1 MLHRGP
7 PPSGGGLLE
16 KNDHAGSSQER
27 EREGLQ
33 LLFEISSLLSDSS
46 QMETVLKPVLERIAR
61 YLGII
66 RGMITILNR
75 TRGEIAIAEAWG
87 LDDSQK
93 LKGRYSLGEGITGQ
107 VIETGNPAA
116 LRRIA
121 DDPRFLNRTGA
132 RKKAETKDIS
142 FVCVPIRLGPEVI
155 GAIGVDFPARGA
167 SEPGAPEA
175 RTAETQMAEVQPP
188 GSRETLDYEVR
199 ILSIVAASI
208 SQIVRLHQVEREEME
223 DLKAENVRL
232 QEQLRTELRTRYG
245 SSTYVI
251 GNSKIMRSLYQQIEQ
266 VSGTNATVL
275 LLGESGV
282 GKERIAQAIHYG
294 SPRSERPFI
303 KLNCAAIPETLIE
316 SALFGHEKGA
326 FTDAV
331 KMRKGYFEQANC
343 GTIFLDEI
351 GEMPLSIQTKFL
363 RVLQEREFERVGG
376 SQTIKVNVRIIA
388 ATNADLQKCIA
399 QGRFREDLYYRLS
412 VFPLVVPPL
421 RERKTDIML
430 LADHFVE
437 KFSAEHN
444 KTIRHI
450 TPSAIDLMNRYP
462 WPGNVRELENCIE
475 RAVILSRDEA
485 IHSYHLPPGM
495 QKEGAGTS
503 GRGRATLNEVLESVE
518 KEMVEEELRY
528 TRGNMARAAQNLG
541 ISERIMGLR
550 VAKYGLKKDSPS

>member
-1 MLHRGP
+1 MGNARATEDLQTD
-7 PPSGGGLLE
+7 SL
-16 KNDHAGSSQER
+16 SSQSGWR
-27 EREGLQ
+27 EREGLE
-33 LLFEISSLLSDSS
+33 LLFDISSLLSDSFQS
-46 QMETVLKPVLERIAR
+46 DSFQMETVLKPVLERIAR

-116 LRRIA
+116 LVRIA

-132 RKKAETKDIS
+132 RREDETKDIS
-142 FVCVPIRLGPEVI
+142 FVCVPIRLGHEVI
-155 GAIGVDFPARGA
+155 GAIGVDLPARRGPE
-167 SEPGAPEA
+167 SKGVPGTRA
-175 RTAETQMAEVQPP
+175 V
-188 GSRETLDYEVR
+188 LDYEVR

-208 SQIVRLHQVEREEME
+208 SQIVRLHQAEREEME
-223 DLKAENVRL
+223 DLKAENIRL

-294 SPRSERPFI
+294 SPRADKPFI
-303 KLNCAAIPETLIE
+303 KLNCAAIPESLIE
-316 SALFGHEKGA
+316 STLFGHEKGA
-326 FTDAV
+326 FTDAI
-331 KMRKGYFEQANC
+331 KTRKGCFEQADN

-351 GEMPLSIQTKFL
+351 GEMPVSIQTKFL
-363 RVLQEREFERVGG
+363 RVLQEREFERIGG
-376 SQTIKVNVRIIA
+376 AETIKVNVRIIA
-388 ATNADLQKCIA
+388 ATNADLQKLIA
-399 QGRFREDLYYRLS
+399 AGRFREDLYYRLS

-437 KFSAEHN
+437 KFSAEHD
-444 KTIRHI
+444 KKIDHI
-450 TPSAIDLMNRYP
+450 TPSAIELINRYT
-462 WPGNVRELENCIE
+462 WPGNVRELENCVE
-475 RAVILSRDEA
+475 RAVILSRDGA

-495 QKEGAGTS
+495 QKEKAEAS
-503 GRGRATLNEVLESVE
+503 GRGRQTLREVLESVE
-518 KEMVEEELRY
+518 KEMVEEELRR

-550 VAKYGLKKDSPS
+550 VAKYGFKREDFQEQW

>member
-1 MLHRGP
+1 MTNLRTIEDDVAQTGF
-7 PPSGGGLLE
+7 L
-16 KNDHAGSSQER
+16 SSQSGWR
-27 EREGLQ
+27 EREGLE
-33 LLFEISSLLSDSS
+33 LLFDISSLLSDSF
-46 QMETVLKPVLERIAR
+46 QMETVLKPVLDQIAR
-61 YLGII
+61 RMRII
-66 RGMITILNR
+66 RGMITILDR
-75 TRGEIAIAEAWG
+75 ARGEIAIAEAWG

-107 VIETGNPAA
+107 VIETGNPVA

-132 RKKAETKDIS
+132 RKEDETKDIS
-142 FVCVPIRLGPEVI
+142 FVCVPIRLGHEVI
-155 GAIGVDFPARGA
+155 GAIGVDLPMPRKPETRDEPVPENRARA
-167 SEPGAPEA
+167 F
-175 RTAETQMAEVQPP
+175 
-188 GSRETLDYEVR
+188 LDYEVR

-223 DLKAENVRL
+223 DLKTENIRL

-294 SPRSERPFI
+294 SPRADKPFV
-303 KLNCAAIPETLIE
+303 KLNCAAIPESLIE
-316 SALFGHEKGA
+316 STLFGHEKGA

-331 KMRKGYFEQANC
+331 KMRKGYFEQANN

-351 GEMPLSIQTKFL
+351 GEMPPSIQAKFL
-363 RVLQEREFERVGG
+363 RVLQEREFERIGG
-376 SQTIKVNVRIIA
+376 AETIKVNVRIIA
-388 ATNADLQKCIA
+388 ATNADPQKLIA
-399 QGRFREDLYYRLS
+399 AGRFREDLYYRLS

-437 KFSAEHN
+437 KFSTEHDKKIN
-444 KTIRHI
+444 NI
-450 TPSAIDLMNRYP
+450 TPSAIDLINRYT

-475 RAVILSRDEA
+475 RAVILSQDGA

-495 QKEGAGTS
+495 QKERTEAS
-503 GRGRATLNEVLESVE
+503 DKGRQTLKEVLESVE
-518 KEMVEEELRY
+518 KEMVEEELRR

-550 VAKYGLKKDSPS
+550 VNKYGLKRGDSQEQW

>member
-1 MLHRGP
+1 MSNVRTAEDGAVQ
-7 PPSGGGLLE
+7 
-16 KNDHAGSSQER
+16 AGFLSSQGGRR
-27 EREGLQ
+27 EREGLE
-33 LLFEISSLLSDSS
+33 LLFDISSLLSDSS
-46 QMETVLKPVLERIAR
+46 HMETVLKPVLERIAL

-107 VIETGNPAA
+107 VIETGNPVA
-116 LRRIA
+116 LVRIA

-132 RKKAETKDIS
+132 RREDETKDIS
-142 FVCVPIRLGPEVI
+142 FVCVPIRLGREVI
-155 GAIGVDFPARGA
+155 GAIGVDLPIRHR
-167 SEPGAPEA
+167 PESKGVPEGRA
-175 RTAETQMAEVQPP
+175 A
-188 GSRETLDYEVR
+188 LDYELR

-208 SQIVRLHQVEREEME
+208 SQIVRLHQAEREEME
-223 DLKAENVRL
+223 DLKAENIRL
-232 QEQLRTELRTRYG
+232 QEQLRTELRARYG

-266 VSGTNATVL
+266 VSGTSATVL

-294 SPRSERPFI
+294 SPRVDKPFV
-303 KLNCAAIPETLIE
+303 KLNCAAIPESLIE
-316 SALFGHEKGA
+316 STLFGHEKGA

-331 KMRKGYFEQANC
+331 KMRKGYFEQANN

-363 RVLQEREFERVGG
+363 RVLQEREFERIGG
-376 SQTIKVNVRIIA
+376 SETIKVNVRIIA
-388 ATNADLQKCIA
+388 ATNADPQKLIA
-399 QGRFREDLYYRLS
+399 AGRFREDLYYRLS

-430 LADHFVE
+430 LADYFVE
-437 KFSAEHN
+437 KFSAEHD
-444 KTIRHI
+444 KKISRI
-450 TPSAIDLMNRYP
+450 SPSAVDLINRYP

-475 RAVILSRDEA
+475 RAVILSRDGV

-495 QKEGAGTS
+495 QKGGAETPGKD
-503 GRGRATLNEVLESVE
+503 RQTLKAVLESVE
-518 KEMVEEELRY
+518 REMVEEELRRA
-528 TRGNMARAAQNLG
+528 RGNMARAAQNLG

-550 VAKYGLKKDSPS
+550 VAKYGFKREDFQEQQ

>member
-1 MLHRGP
+1 MGNARAAEDGIVQP
-7 PPSGGGLLE
+7 GFSSAWSGR
-16 KNDHAGSSQER
+16 R
-27 EREGLQ
+27 EREGLE
-33 LLFEISSLLSDSS
+33 LLFDISSLLSDSF

-87 LDDSQK
+87 LDNSQK

-116 LRRIA
+116 LVRIA

-132 RKKAETKDIS
+132 RREDETKDIS
-142 FVCVPIRLGPEVI
+142 FVCVPIRLGHEVI
-155 GAIGVDFPARGA
+155 GAIGVDLPVRRGPELKGKA
-167 SEPGAPEA
+167 APEDRA
-175 RTAETQMAEVQPP
+175 GALLNYEVQ
-188 GSRETLDYEVR
+188 

-223 DLKAENVRL
+223 DLKAENIRL

-266 VSGTNATVL
+266 VSGTSATVL

-294 SPRSERPFI
+294 SPRVDKPFV
-303 KLNCAAIPETLIE
+303 KLNCAALPESVIE

-331 KMRKGYFEQANC
+331 KTRKGYFEQADN

-351 GEMPLSIQTKFL
+351 GEMPLSIQAKFL
-363 RVLQEREFERVGG
+363 RVLQEREFERIGG
-376 SQTIKVNVRIIA
+376 SETIKVNVRIIA
-388 ATNADLQKCIA
+388 ATNADLQKLIA
-399 QGRFREDLYYRLS
+399 AGRFREDLYYRLN
-412 VFPLVVPPL
+412 VFPLRIPPL
-421 RERKTDIML
+421 RERKSDIML
-430 LADHFVE
+430 LADHFAGKYGE
-437 KFSAEHN
+437 KNGKQIRRISA
-444 KTIRHI
+444 
-450 TPSAIDLMNRYP
+450 PAIDLLTSHS

-475 RAVILSRDEA
+475 RAVILSCDQV
-485 IHSYHLPPGM
+485 IHAYNLPPSL
-495 QKEGAGTS
+495 QTAASSNT
-503 GRGRATLNEVLESVE
+503 APTTTLEAALSRLE
-518 KEMVEEELRY
+518 KEMILEALKM
-528 TRGNMARAAQNLG
+528 TNGNMAAAARSLG
-541 ISERIMGLR
+541 ISERQMGLR
-550 VAKYGLKKDSPS
+550 VHHYGINWRVYRTVKDISG

>member
-1 MLHRGP
+1 MSNAQAAEDGIIQEGFL
-7 PPSGGGLLE
+7 
-16 KNDHAGSSQER
+16 SSQSGRR
-27 EREGLQ
+27 EREGLE
-33 LLFEISSLLSDSS
+33 LLFDISSLLSDSS
-46 QMETVLKPVLERIAR
+46 QMETVLKPVLERIAL

-116 LRRIA
+116 LVRIA

-132 RKKAETKDIS
+132 RREDETKDIS
-142 FVCVPIRLGPEVI
+142 FVCVPIRLGPEII
-155 GAIGVDFPARGA
+155 GAIGVDLPVRYK
-167 SEPGAPEA
+167 PE
-175 RTAETQMAEVQPP
+175 TMGKSIPE
-188 GSRETLDYEVR
+188 SRAALDYEVR

-208 SQIVRLHQVEREEME
+208 SQIVRLHQAEREEME
-223 DLKAENVRL
+223 DLKAENIRL

-251 GNSKIMRSLYQQIEQ
+251 GNSKIMRSLYHQIEQ

-294 SPRSERPFI
+294 SPRVDKPFV
-303 KLNCAAIPETLIE
+303 KLNCAAIPESLIE
-316 SALFGHEKGA
+316 SALFGHERGA

-331 KMRKGYFEQANC
+331 KMRKGYFEQADN

-351 GEMPLSIQTKFL
+351 GEMPLSIQAKFL
-363 RVLQEREFERVGG
+363 RVLQEREFERIGG
-376 SQTIKVNVRIIA
+376 SETIKVNVRIIA
-388 ATNADLQKCIA
+388 ATNADPQKLIA
-399 QGRFREDLYYRLS
+399 AGRFREDLYYRLS

-421 RERKTDIML
+421 RERKTDITL

-437 KFSAEHN
+437 KFSAEHG
-444 KTIRHI
+444 KKIKLI
-450 TPSAIDLMNRYP
+450 TPSAIDLMNRYT

-475 RAVILSRDEA
+475 RAVILSRDGA

-495 QKEGAGTS
+495 QKEGAETS
-503 GRGRATLNEVLESVE
+503 GKGRQTLKEVLESVE
-518 KEMVEEELRY
+518 KEMVEEEMRR

-550 VAKYGLKKDSPS
+550 VAKYGLKREDSQEQW

>member
-1 MLHRGP
+1 
-7 PPSGGGLLE
+7 
-16 KNDHAGSSQER
+16 
-27 EREGLQ
+27 
-33 LLFEISSLLSDSS
+33 
-46 QMETVLKPVLERIAR
+46 METVLKPALDQIAR
-61 YLGII
+61 RLGII

-75 TRGEIAIAEAWG
+75 ARGEIAIAEAWG

-116 LRRIA
+116 LARIA

-132 RKKAETKDIS
+132 RRGDEAKDIS
-142 FVCVPIRLGPEVI
+142 FVCVPIRLGREVI
-155 GAIGVDFPARGA
+155 GAIGVDLPIPRKPETDEA
-167 SEPGAPEA
+167 APKGRA
-175 RTAETQMAEVQPP
+175 
-188 GSRETLDYEVR
+188 LDYEVR

-223 DLKAENVRL
+223 DLKAENIRL

-245 SSTYVI
+245 SSSYVI

-266 VSGTNATVL
+266 VSGTSATVL

-294 SPRSERPFI
+294 SPRADKPFI
-303 KLNCAAIPETLIE
+303 KLNCAAIPESLIE
-316 SALFGHEKGA
+316 STLFGHEKGA

-331 KMRKGYFEQANC
+331 KLRKGCFEQADN

-351 GEMPLSIQTKFL
+351 GEMPLSIQAKFL
-363 RVLQEREFERVGG
+363 RVLQEREFERIGG
-376 SQTIKVNVRIIA
+376 SETIKVNVRIIA
-388 ATNADLQKCIA
+388 ATNADPQKLIA
-399 QGRFREDLYYRLS
+399 AGRFREDLYYRLS

-421 RERKTDIML
+421 RERKTDITL

-437 KFSAEHN
+437 KFSAAHD
-444 KTIRHI
+444 KQITLI
-450 TPSAIDLMNRYP
+450 TPSAIDLMNRYT

-475 RAVILSRDEA
+475 RAVILSRDGT

-495 QKEGAGTS
+495 QKEKIEAS
-503 GRGRATLNEVLESVE
+503 GRGRQTLRELLESVE
-518 KEMVEEELRY
+518 REIVEEELRR
-528 TRGNMARAAQNLG
+528 TGGNMARAAQNLG

-550 VAKYGLKKDSPS
+550 VAKYGLKRGDS

>member
-1 MLHRGP
+1 
-7 PPSGGGLLE
+7 
-16 KNDHAGSSQER
+16 
-27 EREGLQ
+27 
-33 LLFEISSLLSDSS
+33 
-46 QMETVLKPVLERIAR
+46 METVLKPVLDHIAR
-61 YLGII
+61 RLGII

-93 LKGRYSLGEGITGQ
+93 LKGHYSLGEGITGQ
-107 VIETGNPAA
+107 VIETGNPVA

-132 RKKAETKDIS
+132 RREDETKDIS
-142 FVCVPIRLGPEVI
+142 FVCVPIRLGHEVI
-155 GAIGVDFPARGA
+155 GAIGVDLPMPQKPEIGDV
-167 SEPGAPEA
+167 PAPEGRG
-175 RTAETQMAEVQPP
+175 RTA
-188 GSRETLDYEVR
+188 LDYEVR

-208 SQIVRLHQVEREEME
+208 SQIVRLHQAEREEME
-223 DLKAENVRL
+223 DLKAENIRL
-232 QEQLRTELRTRYG
+232 QEQLRTELRTRYS

-294 SPRSERPFI
+294 SPRTDKPFI
-303 KLNCAAIPETLIE
+303 KLNCAAIPESLIE
-316 SALFGHEKGA
+316 STLFGHEKGA
-326 FTDAV
+326 FTDAI
-331 KMRKGYFEQANC
+331 KMRKGYFEQADN

-363 RVLQEREFERVGG
+363 RVLQEREFERIGG
-376 SQTIKVNVRIIA
+376 TETIRVNVRIIA
-388 ATNADLQKCIA
+388 ATNADLQKLIA
-399 QGRFREDLYYRLS
+399 AGRFREDLYYRLS

-437 KFSAEHN
+437 KFSAQHDKKIN
-444 KTIRHI
+444 HI
-450 TPSAIDLMNRYP
+450 TPSAIELMNRYT

-475 RAVILSRDEA
+475 RAVILSRDGA

-495 QKEGAGTS
+495 QKERAEAS
-503 GRGRATLNEVLESVE
+503 VKGRQTLREVLESVE
-518 KEMVEEELRY
+518 REMVEEELRR
-528 TRGNMARAAQNLG
+528 TRGNMTRAAQNLG

-550 VAKYGLKKDSPS
+550 VNKYGLKRGDSQEQW